1 MGNGRFG
8 AAVKRRAAWWRAR
21 RDERGAVLVEAI
33 IVIPIMMMI
42 TLGIVEY
49 GGAYREDT
57 TIAAASRA
65 GARVASSLEKT
76 EFGTCT
82 GSSCSTD
89 SGVVTAAAVSAQ
101 LQSLG
106 SDGTAAAV
114 DLQGEP
120 RNERSDRIVRVV
132 HLLRRLRVEFGHE
145 ELHHLVAPQWWIR
158 VAGHEAERLRQRAA

>member
-49 GGAYREDT
+49 GGAYREDA

-82 GSSCSTD
+82 GSSCSAD
-89 SGVVTAAAVSAQ
+89 SGVVTAAAVAAQ

-106 SDGTAAAV
+106 ATGPQELWIFKVSPGTS
-114 DLQGEP
+114 GP
-120 RNERSDRIVRVV
+120 IGSFGSCT
-132 HLLRRLRVEFGHE
+132 LLRRLRVGFGHE

-158 VAGHEAERLRQRAA
+158 MAGHEAERLRERAA